1 MGAAKILGGLAFL
14 AIGIVLLILAFV
26 PIPGFE
32 SISITGRIISFI
44 SVIGTVFST
53 LDFTSMF
60 GPIGY
65 LSIAGIIPLVGYQ
78 YCKAGIKSMRYD
90 KAKKKYIYT
99 ETKIGLMITG
109 FILICVAAVIILLIL
124 LGQLEPEFQFL
135 IGLVPTGPWF
145 SYPYLLPQLLI
156 PMVLTML
163 IIFFVYWIG
172 SKIMKSGVKKEVIS
186 P

>member
-1 MGAAKILGGLAFL
+1 MGAAKVLGGLAFL
-14 AIGIVLLILAFV
+14 AIGIVILILAFV
-26 PIPGFE
+26 PIPGLGN
-32 SISITGRIISFI
+32 ISITALLIQLFSI
-44 SVIGTVFST
+44 IGTVFST
-53 LDFTSMF
+53 MDFSPLL
-60 GPIGY
+60 GQIGS
-65 LSIAGIIPLVGYQ
+65 LSIAGIIPLVGYH
-78 YCKAGIKSMRYD
+78 YCRAGIKSMRYD
-90 KAKKKYIYT
+90 KVKKKYIFT
-99 ETKIGLMITG
+99 ETKIGLMIAG
-109 FILICVAAVIILLIL
+109 FILICVAVVIILLIL
-124 LGQLEPEFQFL
+124 LGALEPEFQFL